1 LQALKS
7 NLIVDEISKLKV
19 FKPVPVG
26 TNQKLQ
32 QIQISP
38 EAVLYAKFDDEQR
51 IVGAQ
56 KQGYL

>member
-1 LQALKS
+1 LKS

-26 TNQKLQ
+26 ANQKVQ

-38 EAVLYAKFDDEQR
+38 EAILYAKFDDEQR
-51 IVGAQ
+51 IIGA
-56 KQGYL
+56 